1 MKNPTPPTGVTTFNK
16 ARTIGRFN
24 AAQELKRTRKALVK
38 SGHAWAT
45 QERLAE
51 CWDVEPQ
58 RFAQFEVDGG
68 NGAALVCGDVEAL
81 GARFAIPFYQR
92 CIARLQAEVEPAP
105 RDLRDLAEM
114 ATERCAAFTAAV
126 REARRDGEID
136 LRELDLLDAELAAS
150 EAQTA
155 ASRAEL
161 ARLRAVLSGGA
172 R

>member
-1 MKNPTPPTGVTTFNK
+1 MKNPTPPTGTTTFNK
-16 ARTIGRFN
+16 ARTIGRYN

-45 QERLAE
+45 QERL
-51 CWDVEPQ
+51 
-58 RFAQFEVDGG
+58 AQFEVDGG

-92 CIARLQAEVEPAP
+92 CIARLQAEAEPAP